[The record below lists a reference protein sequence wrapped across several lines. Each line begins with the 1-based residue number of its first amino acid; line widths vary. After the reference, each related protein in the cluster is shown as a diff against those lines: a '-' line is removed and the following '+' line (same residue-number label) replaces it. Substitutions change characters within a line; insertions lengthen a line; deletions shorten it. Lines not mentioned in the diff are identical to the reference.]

1 MPKDTLLLP
10 IGLVTLIQHYRGSL
24 GNSRQLLFK
33 LGKAH
38 NTLLNAT
45 VGGDRQDDFFIA
57 LIRVVLATKTV
68 GMKRC
73 LDRAKKWSDF
83 SLPAEF

>member
-10 IGLVTLIQHYRGSL
+10 LGLATLILHYRDSL

-38 NTLLNAT
+38 NTLPNAT

-57 LIRVVLATKTV
+57 LIRVVLAIKTV

-73 LDRAKKWSDF
+73 LDRAKEWSDF
-83 SLPAEF
+83 SFPVEF